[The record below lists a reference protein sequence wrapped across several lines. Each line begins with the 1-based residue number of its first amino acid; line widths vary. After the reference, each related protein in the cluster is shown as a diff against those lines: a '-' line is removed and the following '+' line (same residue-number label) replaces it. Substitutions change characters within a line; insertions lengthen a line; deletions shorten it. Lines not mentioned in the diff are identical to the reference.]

1 MEILPHVEKMVTE
14 EIGGKQ
20 VQKQIYADGSYGIR
34 NGNEIMR
41 YYESGIKQLYKLSD
55 ANLFILRQ
63 EERPDGSE
71 YKWHDNGQMRSK
83 KLPDGS
89 YYDYYRSGA
98 MASRKLSDGTE
109 HEWYPN
115 GQMKSEKLPGK
126 EKRAWDERG
135 YEICYE
141 ANDFENIEEASGT
154 SKRTEILREIIAKK
168 IDERDRKNPDAPKTR
183 VVTNKT
189 ATKVEVALKSILS
202 NTK

>member
-1 MEILPHVEKMVTE
+1 MEILPRVEKMVTE
-14 EIGGKQ
+14 EVDGKQ
-20 VQKQIYADGSYGIR
+20 VQKQIYDDGSYGIR
-34 NGNEIMR
+34 HGNEIVR
-41 YYESGIKQLYKLSD
+41 YFETGVKQFYKLSD
-55 ANLFILRQ
+55 EKLFMLRQ

-71 YKWHDNGQMRSK
+71 YKWHDNGRMKSK
-83 KLPDGS
+83 KLSDGS
-89 YYDYYRSGA
+89 FYEYYRSEA
-98 MASRKLSDGTE
+98 MASRKLPDGTE

-168 IDERDRKNPDAPKTR
+168 IDERDRKNLDAPKTR

-189 ATKVEVALKSILS
+189 VTKVEVALKSILS